1 MVATPQDIQAYWV
14 DAFQRSI
21 LYLDIMRER
30 GNQFIE
36 HYKAGK
42 PPVLVFDYEVIVD
55 GETLEHPC
63 NYMLL
68 AIKPPAGKPTDPK
81 KRPFV
86 VFDPRAGHG
95 PGIGGSKEAS
105 QVGVAL
111 NAGHPVYF
119 VSFRPNPVP
128 GQTLRDIARAEKH
141 FLDTVIARHPK
152 AEAKPTIIGNC
163 QAGWAIMMLSAY
175 APEQSSVIAVAGSPL
190 SYWAGVEGKNPMRY
204 FGGLVGGNWSA
215 AMLAD
220 LGAGIFDGAFLDANF
235 ENLNPA
241 NTLIGKPYNLY
252 SKVDTERER
261 FLDFERWWG
270 GYFLLAKNE
279 IIELTSELFIGN
291 KLAAGRILADDG
303 TPLDLR
309 AIRAPIVVIA
319 SEGDNIT
326 PPAQALN
333 WILDLYDNVDEMR
346 ANEQTIVYTVHPSI
360 GHLGIFVSSK
370 VAVKEY
376 AEFVNSLEL
385 IESLPPGLFEMVV
398 DEVKDIGE
406 TEEQLE
412 FTVHFEARTLDD
424 IRRYD
429 DGREDEEAFRSVA
442 RFSEINE
449 GLYETFMSPFI
460 KMMSNEGTAEFMR
473 WINPQRMNYA
483 IYADALNPWMLGI
496 KAMAEIVRE
505 NRAEAPTDNSLRTAE
520 ATVVKQVEETLEK
533 ATLHR
538 DLLIERTFKTIF
550 SNPFVQALAGEAAS
564 FADSKKPSASYR
576 RAFHELA
583 RLKLEGIA
591 AREKE
596 GSFTEAVLRIFYA
609 SIKAAGKVDAR
620 AFAAARAA
628 KLENPRF
635 GALSRDAFLKEAKE
649 AAFMVAFD
657 EEQALANLPKLLP
670 TTEDRREACALVR
683 RVMEMPPM
691 ASPEEMAVLERVERI
706 LEVASGN
713 GKALPAPSEQPVT
726 PLAAGNSPAN
736 SPAKA
741 ASKS

>member
-42 PPVLVFDYEVIVD
+42 PPVLVFDYDVVVD
-55 GETLEHPC
+55 GESLERPC

-68 AIKPPAGKPTDPK
+68 AIKPPADKPTDPK

-128 GQTLRDIARAEKH
+128 GQTLRDVARAEKH
-141 FLDTVIARHPK
+141 FLDVVIARHPE
-152 AEAKPTIIGNC
+152 AEAKPAIIGNC

-175 APEQSSVIAVAGSPL
+175 APEQSSVIAIAGSPL
-190 SYWAGVEGKNPMRY
+190 SYWAGIEGKDPMRY
-204 FGGLVGGNWSA
+204 FGGLLGGNWSA
-215 AMLAD
+215 ALLAD
-220 LGAGIFDGAFLDANF
+220 IGAGIFDGANLDANF

-261 FLDFERWWG
+261 FLNFERWWG
-270 GYFLLAKNE
+270 GYFLMAKNE
-279 IIELTSELFIGN
+279 MIELTSELFIGN
-291 KLAAGRILADDG
+291 KLAAGKILASDG

-319 SEGDNIT
+319 SQGDNIT

-333 WILDLYDNVDEMR
+333 WILDLYDDVDEMR
-346 ANEQTIVYTVHPSI
+346 ANEQTIVYTVHPTI
-360 GHLGIFVSSK
+360 GHLGIFVSAK

-376 AEFVNSLEL
+376 SEFVNSLEL

-398 DEVKDIGE
+398 DEVKESGDADKP
-406 TEEQLE
+406 LE

-429 DGREDEEAFRSVA
+429 DGREDEEAFRAVA

-449 GLYETFMSPFI
+449 GLYETFMSPMV
-460 KMMSNEGTAEFMR
+460 KAMSNDGTAELLR
-473 WINPQRMNYA
+473 WLHPQRLNYTM
-483 IYADALNPWMLGI
+483 YADINPWMAGI
-496 KAMAEIVRE
+496 KAMAETVRE
-505 NRAEAPTDNSLRTAE
+505 NRAEAPADNPLRVAE
-520 ATVVKQVEETLEK
+520 EQAVRKVESALEAATVQ
-533 ATLHR
+533 R
-538 DLLIERTFKTIF
+538 DLLIERMFKTIYG
-550 SNPFVQALAGEAAS
+550 NPMVRALAGEAAT
-564 FADSKKPSASYR
+564 FGESKKPSASHR
-576 RAFHELA
+576 RAFRDLA
-583 RLKLEGIA
+583 ELKLQNIA
-591 AREKE
+591 ARESE
-596 GSFTEAVLRIFYA
+596 GSFTEAVLRVIYA
-609 SIKAAGKVDAR
+609 AIKAKGRIDAR
-620 AFAAARAA
+620 AFADARQA
-628 KLENPRF
+628 KIDNPRF
-635 GALSRDAFLKEAKE
+635 AKLSRDAFMKEARE
-649 AAFMVAFD
+649 AAFMVAID
-657 EEQALANLPKLLP
+657 EDAALESLPNLLP
-670 TTEDRREACALVR
+670 DMDDRREACALVR
-683 RVMEMPPM
+683 RIMEMPPQ
-691 ASPEEMAVLERVERI
+691 SPPEAFAVLERVERI
-706 LEVASGN
+706 LGVAPGGTKALSAPKGAPVQTSSGS
-713 GKALPAPSEQPVT
+713 GKAETDAVRNENQR
-726 PLAAGNSPAN
+726 
-736 SPAKA
+736 K
-741 ASKS
+741 